1 MSQNSAL
8 PFDNLTENAATIAD
22 VSLVVRARFVE
33 AADTFV
39 HLSVRNLRPSHA
51 KSYWP
56 DIQPDPMD
64 HVDIRLRFRPSA
76 SAISRAEEVFYSWTL
91 DLVESE
97 ESRILLSR
105 WSICMAAKH
114 IAGSFRDF
122 CKFSGRSRSTAERR
136 LRNEFSNLSAQLIK
150 KANLLHQPDWSRVV
164 PMMPN
169 SVTDFDKVET
179 PMARSPGFWL
189 PEDAKPVFD
198 PDSPDLEALGKRL
211 EKANALREREARRRA
226 KLEAAA

>member
-1 MSQNSAL
+1 MNQTNAL
-8 PFDNLTENAATIAD
+8 PFDRLCENAATVAD

-39 HLSVRNLRPSHA
+39 HLSVRNLRPGHA

-56 DIQPDPMD
+56 DIQPEPMD
-64 HVDIRLRFRPSA
+64 QVDIRIRFRPSA
-76 SAISRAEEVFYSWTL
+76 AAISRAEEVFYGWML
-91 DLVESE
+91 ELVKSE
-97 ESRILLSR
+97 ENRILLSR
-105 WSICMAAKH
+105 WSICMAARH

-122 CKFSGRSRSTAERR
+122 CKNSGRSRSTSERR
-136 LRNEFSNLSAQLIK
+136 LRNEFNNISGVLIK

-169 SVTDFDKVET
+169 SVTDLDKVET

-198 PDSPDLEALGKRL
+198 PDSPDLEALSKRL
-211 EKANALREREARRRA
+211 EKANKLREREARRRA
-226 KLEAAA
+226 KLQVAA